1 MAKSSKPTN
10 AFGFDPNSFK
20 TIPSK
25 PVEEKPMPVM
35 SQPIPQQYET
45 VEEQPK
51 PAPKKGGGKRKLDPD
66 RERKTCHIHFLMQ
79 ESLLARVDNYAEKIG
94 KSRAAVIEKALKA
107 YLLEHGE

>member
-20 TIPSK
+20 AVPNKSVEEKQIPK
-25 PVEEKPMPVM
+25 PVIPEETPAPVEEVL
-35 SQPIPQQYET
+35 QPTMERTQT
-45 VEEQPK
+45 
-51 PAPKKGGGKRKLDPD
+51 KRKRDPQ

-79 ESLLARVDNYAEKIG
+79 ESLLARVDAYAAKVD

-107 YLLEHGE
+107 YLLEHDE